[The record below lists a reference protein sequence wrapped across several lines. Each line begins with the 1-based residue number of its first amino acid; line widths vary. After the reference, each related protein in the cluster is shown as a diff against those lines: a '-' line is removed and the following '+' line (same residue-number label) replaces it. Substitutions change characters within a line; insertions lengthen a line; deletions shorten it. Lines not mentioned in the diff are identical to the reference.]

1 MNKKSAL
8 VVGTVVATLI
18 AGALPADAGNKTK
31 NRGYASAGTTQE
43 ACPEHAPMIAGKGDA
58 TPLQTF
64 TVEAKAPKDPQVGET
79 VTIPV
84 LVTRPAERDPLGQG
98 IPIGSPRSQA
108 ASGIDVSVGLVI
120 GEVFLLG
127 HGVTDQGGKAVVKI
141 RIGKHVKP
149 GAVDANFHAWKSHA
163 ELPCVRLAESG
174 YHVYRGFFSIRPT
187 S

>member
-1 MNKKSAL
+1 MKKLLVLAAL
-8 VVGTVVATLI
+8 IATLVS
-18 AGALPADAGNKTK
+18 TMVTV
-31 NRGYASAGTTQE
+31 GYASAGATHE
-43 ACPEHAPMIAGKGDA
+43 ACPEHSPMIAGKGDA
-58 TPLQTF
+58 NPLHTF

-108 ASGIDVSVGLVI
+108 ASGIDVSVGLLI

-174 YHVYRGFFSIRPT
+174 YHVYREFFSIRPT